1 MKLKYLISALLI
13 VAACD
18 DFKQE
23 NLLPQEPSVPTEV
36 VAVPSED
43 EFTLNFQWPA
53 AEGAV
58 EYAYVLKDRY
68 GDIVDYGKTSETS
81 VSMTDLSKGYKY
93 TFEVK
98 AVNGAAESAFS
109 QPTVAVPGGV
119 ELQPYGTF
127 ALELYSMDGDVQV
140 DTLTVFAQ
148 DAQSNVFK
156 AGFKDVAL
164 TDQTRKFRLLYLTE
178 GEYSNISF
186 EIKYTKDG
194 QICEYTMPVDGTVNV
209 VCDQTASLS
218 APVLAYDEDDFY
230 SVWYHGRDITIAGQT
245 VNRATCP
252 KAQLKTMSAL
262 TWDELAKPYD
272 AAKDGGIL
280 FLDND
285 PAVQTYKA
293 TTSNRTIGEN
303 KIIIGRYRNAA
314 QPLFRYTV
322 DGNYAWAMSGTVM
335 IKNVNFS
342 LFQSKPGRPLI
353 IGTTNYGDGKS
364 EFYFDDCTLISVG
377 GKGIFAC
384 NASTWSVPKTMRFDN
399 CILRADASFF
409 NTSESNPTATSTSAV
424 FNKMAA
430 LENLTFNGC
439 VFAPVSS
446 SNTANAKLDE
456 QVSTLNSDGVLVNLC
471 RPNHKLDN
479 LNVSFRY
486 CSFYELGPA
495 TPQYAMVYLTTM
507 KSLNV
512 EQSVF
517 YSSAWAKNAY
527 LLKILENCPE
537 GATYSGSAV
546 YTNSIS
552 NNNKQYLAVG
562 SASAFTGFGITRTL
576 TITNKGAVALFGD
589 AEPLKHYF
597 PKAIDFTDDAGASY
611 DTKYWIVPTSQPSEE
626 STQSPE

>member
-156 AGFKDVAL
+156 AGFKDFAL

-272 AAKDGGIL
+272 DAKEGGIL

-409 NTSESNPTATSTSAV
+409 NTSESNPTATLPSAV

-546 YTNSIS
+546 YTNSI
-552 NNNKQYLAVG
+552 NNDNRQYLAVG
-562 SASAFTGFGITRTL
+562 ASSAFTGFGITRTL
-576 TITNKGAVALFGD
+576 TITNKGTVALFGD

-626 STQSPE
+626 PTQTQE